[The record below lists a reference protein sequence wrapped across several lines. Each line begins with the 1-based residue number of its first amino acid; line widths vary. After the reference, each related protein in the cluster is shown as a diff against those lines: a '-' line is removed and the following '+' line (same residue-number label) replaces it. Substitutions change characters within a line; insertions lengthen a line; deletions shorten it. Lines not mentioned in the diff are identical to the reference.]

1 MKRTI
6 TTFAGLL
13 LLLTNSLVAYA
24 IDIKG
29 RVVDAASHEAIEFAN
44 IVLQTPDSVFEAGAV
59 TNAAGDFAFLKIDSG
74 NYRIVISAVG
84 YKTGYIGI
92 QDCNQNLGLGE
103 ILLEED
109 RVNLGEVTV
118 TASSTIIQSDRQ
130 ILFPTERQ
138 RNASSNGVDLLH
150 HLMLPKIQVNALGDI
165 KLPGGGEIQYRING
179 VKSELQ
185 DVKALKPL
193 EIIRIEFH
201 DNPGLRYG
209 NAEVVLDYIVHRPQ
223 TGGNVGIDLSD
234 AFTTGWG
241 DNLIN
246 GKINHKKSEFAVNYS
261 ISHRRFHELWRDN
274 EEIFTFADGYTLI
287 RKEQGE
293 PGGLKTIWQNL
304 NGTYSYQNGQSMFSA
319 SVRYYA
325 YHEPYAEAKG
335 TIRNMA
341 NHADV
346 ISMIDNNSSE
356 NRRPALDLYFQQNM
370 QN

>member
-44 IVLQTPDSVFEAGAV
+44 IVLQTPDSVFVAGAV

-209 NAEVVLDYIVHRPQ
+209 NAEVVLDYIVHRPH

-246 GKINHKKSEFAVNYS
+246 GKINHKS
-261 ISHRRFHELWRDN
+261 R
-274 EEIFTFADGYTLI
+274 
-287 RKEQGE
+287 
-293 PGGLKTIWQNL
+293 NL
-304 NGTYSYQNGQSMFSA
+304 
-319 SVRYYA
+319 R
-325 YHEPYAEAKG
+325 
-335 TIRNMA
+335 
-341 NHADV
+341 
-346 ISMIDNNSSE
+346 
-356 NRRPALDLYFQQNM
+356 
-370 QN
+370 